1 MSKGSSRRPPGERRA
16 ARKSLVELTELASR
30 TIDDGQPL
38 APAGSIAAAAE
49 RTPPGAQSGEL
60 PASASSADLA
70 VKIAKEFQARALED
84 FELTMSAALDHARD
98 LVETRLPAAG
108 TSKGD
113 QAANPGD
120 AVLTGLRTAAQ
131 CHAESL
137 ALVKANFEAALDYA
151 QELMGARTPAEFVEV
166 SSKLARKQCELA
178 VKQASALKSL
188 ARGR

>member
-1 MSKGSSRRPPGERRA
+1 M
-16 ARKSLVELTELASR
+16 ELTELASR

-38 APAGSIAAAAE
+38 APEGSIAAAAE
-49 RTPPGAQSGEL
+49 RTPPGAQNAGAQSVGAQSGEL
-60 PASASSADLA
+60 PAPASSADLA

-98 LVETRLPAAG
+98 VVETRLPAAG

-113 QAANPGD
+113 QPANPDD

-137 ALVKANFEAALDYA
+137 ALVKANFEAAFDYA
-151 QELMGARTPAEFVEV
+151 QELMGTRTTAEFVEV

-188 ARGR
+188 ARRG